1 MVAQSRWG
9 DEWSG
14 KRRISAKRRIAAMV
28 VSSVVVLGSL
38 AHAKDFT
45 ITIPKRSQLT
55 PVQRLNRDG
64 VEALR
69 KQNYEKA
76 ESLFYKAYL
85 YDPDDPFT
93 LNNLGYISELK
104 GQIDRAQRYYAL
116 AAQQTTEAVID
127 VASSKKVEGRSVNEA
142 LKIPESPIQINHDN
156 VEAVRLLSQGRAPE

>member
-85 YDPDDPFT
+85 FDPDDPFT
-93 LNNLGYISELK
+93 LNNLGYISELE
-104 GQIDRAQRYYAL
+104 GQVDRAHRFYAL
-116 AAQQTTEAVID
+116 AGQETTEAVID
-127 VASSKKVEGRSVNEA
+127 QASTRAVEGKTVAEVAGNVQDKTMQANRN
-142 LKIPESPIQINHDN
+142 N
-156 VEAVRLLSQGRAPE
+156 VEAI